1 MAGYWSRPE
10 ATARAID
17 ARGWL
22 RTGDAAQIDA
32 DGFLF
37 IVGRIDDAYV
47 SAGRLVHPGVAEHVL
62 LQHPGVADVCVVGE
76 DDGAVAYIVTH
87 AGAEANLE
95 GTLEALCRDC
105 LAAHARPS
113 RIERVDSLPKNPN
126 GKIIR
131 SLVRSLHRP
140 LGADRDVRSLN
151 DL

>member
-1 MAGYWSRPE
+1 MAGYWRRPE

-113 RIERVDSLPKNPN
+113 RIERVASLPKNPN

-131 SLVRSLHRP
+131 SLVRSLRRP
-140 LGADRDVRSLN
+140 LGAARDVRSLN